1 MGKFEK
7 LVVLAVLFTA
17 ALVLALAFNRGG
29 KEVEA
34 SDPLSGAQHVLDL
47 GTDAAGGAGMRGSE
61 AEPQA
66 GFDAPSTAAESQAE
80 DPLAVGANGAAS
92 RGTTSRGEQAPSLLL
107 NAGRESEPAPDDA
120 RFGAAPTQSSLSLE
134 PQSDPTKRILL
145 ETQGLRPSFL
155 EDYRMYTLVAGDT
168 WSSLAQ
174 RFYQDGRYTRNLH
187 LANED
192 LEQLTPGKDILVP
205 VYDFLAVDAGLRPG
219 ADAPALTAQ
228 PSDADAP
235 AGSVPTSAGTR
246 IPADSTRVAK
256 PLEYE
261 VRSGDTLSDISL
273 AVFGTATRWKEILEA
288 NRDKLQRPESL
299 QVGMKLKIPDGGKL
313 PAAVKKPETKAK
325 PAERVDKSDKTAAT
339 TKKKKVL

>member
-1 MGKFEK
+1 M
-7 LVVLAVLFTA
+7 
-17 ALVLALAFNRGG
+17 
-29 KEVEA
+29 
-34 SDPLSGAQHVLDL
+34 D
-47 GTDAAGGAGMRGSE
+47 
-61 AEPQA
+61 
-66 GFDAPSTAAESQAE
+66 
-80 DPLAVGANGAAS
+80 
-92 RGTTSRGEQAPSLLL
+92 
-107 NAGRESEPAPDDA
+107 
-120 RFGAAPTQSSLSLE
+120 
-134 PQSDPTKRILL
+134 
-145 ETQGLRPSFL
+145 TQGLRPSFL
-155 EDYRMYTLVAGDT
+155 EDYRMYTLAEGDT

-205 VYDFLAVDAGLRPG
+205 VFDFLAMDAGLRPG

-228 PSDADAP
+228 PADAGA
-235 AGSVPTSAGTR
+235 AGVSAPTATGTR

-299 QVGMKLKIPDGGKL
+299 QVGMKLKIPGGKL
-313 PAAVKKPETKAK
+313 PAAVKKPETK
-325 PAERVDKSDKTAAT
+325 PKSAADKTAAT
-339 TKKKKVL
+339 TKKK